1 MLIVEKCDLK
11 INQSIYVNNIFRTVI
26 VWKEEIK
33 FEIIYLDF
41 RIYFLYVFKKKIY
54 ILMDDNE
61 ISDKKIVKIFRI

>member
-1 MLIVEKCDLK
+1 M
-11 INQSIYVNNIFRTVI
+11 
-26 VWKEEIK
+26 WKEEIK